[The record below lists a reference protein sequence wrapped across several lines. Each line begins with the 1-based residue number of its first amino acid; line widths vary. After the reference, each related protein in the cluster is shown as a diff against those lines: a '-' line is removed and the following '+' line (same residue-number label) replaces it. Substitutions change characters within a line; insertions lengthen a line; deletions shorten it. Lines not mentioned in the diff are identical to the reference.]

1 MEILKVIK
9 KNTENTVCFTAFIH
23 SQIHNILLLIEEDMI
38 YFMRTVTKTHL
49 TKISIM
55 TD

>member
-1 MEILKVIK
+1 MDILKVIK

-23 SQIHNILLLIEEDMI
+23 SQMHDILLLIEEHMI